1 MIVGRVMMKPQDIL
15 VLLKLAA
22 HPGAPWTYNRLAESV
37 GLSAS
42 ETHASAQRLVLSGL
56 ARGAPMPVP
65 VRAAV
70 HEFLAHGLRY
80 VFPAEYTR
88 VTRGVP
94 TAASAP
100 SIAGALELV
109 TPELPVVWP
118 LSTGA
123 VRGQGLVPVHPSMPT
138 AALRDP
144 ELHEL
149 LALADLLRIGSARE
163 RSLAIKALQ
172 RETCA

>member
-1 MIVGRVMMKPQDIL
+1 MMKPQDIL
-15 VLLKLAA
+15 VLLKLTA
-22 HPGAPWTYNRLAESV
+22 HPGTSWTYSRLAESV

-42 ETHASAQRLVLSGL
+42 ETHASVQRLLLSGL

-70 HEFLAHGLRY
+70 DEFLVHGLRY

-94 TAASAP
+94 TAASA
-100 SIAGALELV
+100 STVAGALGLV
-109 TPELPVVWP
+109 PPELPVVWP
-118 LSTGA
+118 LSTGS
-123 VRGQGLVPVHPSMPT
+123 VRGQGLVPIHPSVPA

-163 RSLAIKALQ
+163 RSLALKALQ